1 MKAILIATSVIAPL
15 VVGVT
20 GLIKTQVKNYDI
32 LPVINVIAGILLGVL
47 FALSFVQEDLV
58 LYAWAGAVAG
68 LAASGLFDLGSSVIN
83 HDEHPPDYGDG
94 QSETE
99 KTIYQHKDQ
108 DQSKG

>member
-1 MKAILIATSVIAPL
+1 MKAILVAASVIAPL

-32 LPVINVIAGILLGVL
+32 LPVINVIAGILLGIF

-58 LYAWAGAVAG
+58 LYAWAGAVSG
-68 LAASGLFDLGSSVIN
+68 LAASGLFDLGSSMIN
-83 HDEHPPDYGDG
+83 HDNQPSDYGDG

-99 KTIYQHKDQ
+99 KTIYQNKDQ
-108 DQSKG
+108 E

>member
-1 MKAILIATSVIAPL
+1 MKAILIAASVIAPL

-20 GLIKTQVKNYDI
+20 GLIKTQVKNYNI

-68 LAASGLFDLGSSVIN
+68 LAASGLFDLGSSLIKY
-83 HDEHPPDYGDG
+83 DELSVDYGDG
-94 QSETE
+94 NSET
-99 KTIYQHKDQ
+99 KFQ
-108 DQSKG
+108 